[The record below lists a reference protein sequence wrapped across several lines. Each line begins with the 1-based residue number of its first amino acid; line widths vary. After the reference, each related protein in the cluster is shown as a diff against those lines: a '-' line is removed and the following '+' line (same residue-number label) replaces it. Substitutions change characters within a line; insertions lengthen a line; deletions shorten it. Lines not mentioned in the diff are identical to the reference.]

1 MSPLLLGAMSSA
13 EEKSIAMDARA
24 FSIDTPHSF
33 LRELRPVPQ
42 WEKIMV
48 IAVDAAFVLLCV
60 FKLLQAFVF

>member
-1 MSPLLLGAMSSA
+1 
-13 EEKSIAMDARA
+13 MDARA